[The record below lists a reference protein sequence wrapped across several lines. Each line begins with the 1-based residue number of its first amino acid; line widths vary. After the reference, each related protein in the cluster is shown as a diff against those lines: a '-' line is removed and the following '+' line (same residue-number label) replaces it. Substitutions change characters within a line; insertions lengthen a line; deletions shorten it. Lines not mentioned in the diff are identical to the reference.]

1 MTKSECFNFRMYDYE
16 KKELINKAAT
26 YQLPPQQLMRL
37 AIISYTPTAE
47 DLQRQA
53 ALELQERKKE
63 IGIY

>member
-1 MTKSECFNFRMYDYE
+1 
-16 KKELINKAAT
+16 
-26 YQLPPQQLMRL
+26 MRL

-63 IGIY
+63 IGIYEGGEILERVPNQKRIEIIKEKGD